1 MDNAQKHAILY
12 TRHTTY
18 TNKPKTQPRK
28 PTRGATQTPQKKRKK
43 QRINPGLVLSSY

>member
-12 TRHTTY
+12 TRHITY

-28 PTRGATQTPQKKRKK
+28 PTRRATQTPQKTEDEPR
-43 QRINPGLVLSSY
+43 SSIE